1 MIQTVRRLAGPALVA
16 TLALGAAACG
26 GGSDDS
32 ANTGAST
39 GASADPTPSATGSSE
54 PASSPPTTPSE
65 TVAAAAGPELAQTVV
80 AVKAPTGWEP
90 DSAPAE
96 FSSAARGPGR
106 SDSLLLIDNASL
118 AGPDATIDDLYAS
131 FVSLNKGDKRLTYER
146 LPDLDLQGTP
156 ASYVHSTRKGTKSE
170 DYVVTAVRSG
180 RVVSLTFTLDPG
192 TLAQDPQLVESVLA
206 TLRWLG

>member
-1 MIQTVRRLAGPALVA
+1 MISTARRLAGAALAV

-32 ANTGAST
+32 AST
-39 GASADPTPSATGSSE
+39 STSTTAEPTPAATGSSA
-54 PASSPPTTPSE
+54 PASSASPAPSE
-65 TVAAAAGPELAQTVV
+65 TVAAATGPELAQTVV
-80 AVKAPTGWEP
+80 AVNAPTGWEP
-90 DSAPAE
+90 DSAPAD

-131 FVSLNKGDKRLTYER
+131 FVSLNKGDEKLTYER

-156 ASYVHSTRKGTKSE
+156 ASYVRSTRKGTKAE